1 MIYTL
6 EHIYILYT
14 YIYVHIHII
23 YIILLFIQSRNTIH
37 PKTLASMKEWS
48 NTKGVGDSSSI
59 CHLNQ
64 QREVSKFGYEQ
75 MQKEFISQLQVY
87 TGKQDGTPKHGIDGR
102 VVKDLTRSLVGKGY
116 HIFCDNSFIS
126 VTLAEV
132 LLMDDLYLCGTTR
145 YNRKD
150 FPSALKSKQVLK
162 KLRRG
167 QSIFQQKNLV
177 AAIWKDKKPVAFI
190 STQCNATGE
199 ETVQTKQKDGSII
212 SSCTTHGT
220 IV

>member
-145 YNRKD
+145 CNRKD
-150 FPSALKSKQVLK
+150 
-162 KLRRG
+162 
-167 QSIFQQKNLV
+167 I
-177 AAIWKDKKPVAFI
+177 KPVVFI